1 MVEDP
6 MQNPERHQTVIIGA
20 GQAGLSVGYH
30 LKRRNLPFVILEQN
44 ARVGDAWRNRWDSL
58 RLFTAARYDGL
69 DGMPFP
75 GPSFDFPTKDQ
86 MADYLEAYAAR
97 FALPVQT
104 GVRVERVSRRND
116 RFLIEAGDRQF
127 EAENVV
133 VAMATFQRPNVPAFA
148 QDLNPKIAQLHS
160 SEYRNASQ
168 LAEGDVLIAGA
179 GNSGAEIGVEVARG
193 HRTWMSGRDVGELPF
208 RMQGTASRLFL
219 SRLLLRFVFHRV
231 LTVNTPMGRK
241 VRQKVLFIGGPLIRT
256 RSRELAAA
264 GIERVAR
271 IEGVR
276 DGLPL
281 LADGRVMDVANV
293 IWCTGFVPG
302 FSWIDLPVFDE
313 RGQPRHERGI
323 VNECPGLYFVG
334 MHFLYALSST
344 MIHGVGRDADYIA
357 AAIAARSE
365 PQQRRHTTR
374 LSTRATAL

>member
-1 MVEDP
+1 
-6 MQNPERHQTVIIGA
+6 MQNLERHQTVIIGA

-30 LKRRNLPFVILEQN
+30 LKRRNLPFVTLEQN
-44 ARVGDAWRNRWDSL
+44 ARVGDPWRNRWDSL

-69 DGMPFP
+69 AGMPFP
-75 GPSFDFPTKDQ
+75 GPGFDFPTKDQ

-97 FALPVQT
+97 FELPVQT

-116 RFLIEAGDRQF
+116 RFLIETSDRQF
-127 EAENVV
+127 EADNVV

-148 QDLNPKIAQLHS
+148 QDLNPNIVQLHS

-179 GNSGAEIGVEVARG
+179 GNSGAEIGVEVARS

-256 RSRELAAA
+256 RSSELAAA

-276 DGLPL
+276 NGSPL

-313 RGQPRHERGI
+313 RAQPLHERGI
-323 VNECPGLYFVG
+323 VSQCPGLYFVG

-344 MIHGVGRDADYIA
+344 MIHGVGRDADYLA

-365 PQQRRHTTR
+365 RQQR
-374 LSTRATAL
+374 